1 MLWLDDPISNEVQ
14 VLIEAVPVVTAFVT
28 AFLCVDSLM
37 ANNTVE
43 PSWEN
48 NLSFLFMRPFIF
60 TKRRNL
66 IFVRLLS
73 AYVMWLKSVREDG
86 RDKRNNHICLIH
98 LETRLKMR

>member
-1 MLWLDDPISNEVQ
+1 MWLDDPVSNEAQ
-14 VLIEAVPVVTAFVT
+14 VLTEAVPVVMAFIT

-37 ANNTVE
+37 SNNTVE

-48 NLSFLFMRPFIF
+48 NLSFLFMRPLIF
-60 TKRRNL
+60 TKSRNL

-73 AYVMWLKSVREDG
+73 AYVMWLKSVRKDG
-86 RDKRNNHICLIH
+86 TDKRNNHICLID